1 MDRQKLMRITERSE
15 RMYLRFGKKGAE
27 KDKFRS
33 RRVGRGERKQGM
45 QCILFRADFGG
56 YLLPHRDIDNDEEQQ
71 GERGDP
77 TANDESHGREQCL
90 VHDLQRGDKTK
101 HAS

>member
-1 MDRQKLMRITERSE
+1 MADRCSE
-15 RMYLRFGKKGAE
+15 
-27 KDKFRS
+27 
-33 RRVGRGERKQGM
+33 
-45 QCILFRADFGG
+45 G
-56 YLLPHRDIDNDEEQQ
+56 YLLPHGDVDDDEEQQ

>member
-1 MDRQKLMRITERSE
+1 ME
-15 RMYLRFGKKGAE
+15 GKKSEFGNARAE
-27 KDKFRS
+27 
-33 RRVGRGERKQGM
+33 GREKHRTRHK
-45 QCILFRADFGG
+45 ILEASMADRCSEG
-56 YLLPHRDIDNDEEQQ
+56 YLLPHGDVDDDEEQQ

-90 VHDLQRGDKTK
+90 VHVLQRGDRTT